1 MDTTLHVSPLVSSPL
16 RLSPLHPA
24 VGKPPS
30 IAILS
35 TYPPTQCGLA
45 TFASALYKGLT
56 ESGVNRVGVIQMN
69 DGAVY
74 SLGPEVVGH
83 WMSGSVQSRV
93 DVARIINSFDVL
105 LLQHEFGIFPGN
117 DGSEVLQLLR
127 DVHVPVLVTM
137 HTVPL
142 IPTHGQ
148 RNVFEALLDRADA
161 AVAMT
166 DVAHQRC
173 LNVFD
178 VAAEKVVTI
187 PHGAT
192 VPERTS
198 LPLSR
203 DVSLLTWGLLG
214 PGKGVEWV
222 IDALAMLPDLRD
234 RLRYTVAGETHPKI
248 KANDGEQY
256 REMLK
261 RRAELLGVADQVS
274 FDDQYRSL
282 PSLLSLINESTCVV
296 LPYDSDDQ
304 ITSGVLVDAVSAGR
318 PVIATRFPHA
328 VELLS
333 DGAGIV
339 VPHRDSVSLAHA
351 IRQVATNENAL
362 QEMAAATWSLA
373 AAHRWPAIASKYVDL
388 AVQVLMAEGV
398 TR

>member
-1 MDTTLHVSPLVSSPL
+1 METTLNQSPLVSTPL
-16 RLSPLHPA
+16 RLTPLHPA

-45 TFASALYKGLT
+45 TFASALYRGLKDV
-56 ESGVNRVGVIQMN
+56 GVNRVGVIQMN

-74 SLGPEVVGH
+74 SLGPEVVGQ
-83 WMSGSVQSRV
+83 WTSGSVQSRV
-93 DVARIINSFDVL
+93 DVARVINSFDVL

-117 DGSEVLQLLR
+117 DGSEVLQLLS

-142 IPTHGQ
+142 VPTNSQ
-148 RNVFEALLDRADA
+148 RNVFEALLHITDA

-173 LNVFD
+173 LDVFD
-178 VAAEKVVTI
+178 VKPEKVVTI

-198 LPLSR
+198 LPVSNDL
-203 DVSLLTWGLLG
+203 SLLTWGLLG
-214 PGKGVEWV
+214 PGKGIEWV
-222 IDALAMLPDLRD
+222 IDALAMLPELRD
-234 RLRYTVAGETHPKI
+234 KVHYTVAGETHPKI

-261 RRAELLGVADQVS
+261 RRAELLGVSQQIT
-274 FDDQYRSL
+274 FDDKYRSL
-282 PSLLSLINESTCVV
+282 PSLLGLINDSTCVV

-333 DGAGIV
+333 HGAGLV

-351 IRQVATNENAL
+351 IRQVATSEELL
-362 QEMAAATWSLA
+362 QQMAAATWPIA
-373 AAHRWPAIASKYVDL
+373 AEHRWPTIATKYVDL
-388 AVQVLMAEGV
+388 AVRVLISEGIA
-398 TR
+398 R

>member
-1 MDTTLHVSPLVSSPL
+1 MSSILVPSVRESTPQWTA
-16 RLSPLHPA
+16 PLHPA

-45 TFASALYKGLT
+45 TFAAALYRGLK
-56 ESGVNRVGVIQMN
+56 EVGVNRVGVVQMN

-74 SLGPEVVGH
+74 SLVPEVVGQ
-83 WMSGSVQSRV
+83 WIPGSTQSRI
-93 DVARIINSFDVL
+93 DAARAINSFDVL
-105 LLQHEFGIFPGN
+105 ILQHEFGIFPGN

-127 DVHVPVLVTM
+127 DVHVPVIMTM

-142 IPTHGQ
+142 FPTQGQ
-148 RNVFEALLDRADA
+148 RNVFEALLHRADV

-173 LNVFD
+173 LDVFD
-178 VAAEKVVTI
+178 VVHDKVHTI

-192 VPERTS
+192 VPHQTS
-198 LPLSR
+198 LPASR

-214 PGKGVEWV
+214 PGKGIEWV

-234 RLRYTVAGETHPKI
+234 RLHYTVAGETHPKVR
-248 KANDGEQY
+248 ANDGEQY

-261 RRAELLGVADQVS
+261 RRAELLGVSKLVT
-274 FDDQYRSL
+274 FDDSYRPL

-318 PVIATRFPHA
+318 PVIATQFPHA
-328 VELLS
+328 VELLNT
-333 DGAGIV
+333 GAGLV

-351 IRQVATNENAL
+351 IRQVASNEDL
-362 QEMAAATWSLA
+362 LRQMAAATWPLA
-373 AAHRWPAIASKYVDL
+373 DEHRWVAVASKYVEV
-388 AVQVLMAEGV
+388 AVQVSLSERAHQ
-398 TR
+398 

>member
-1 MDTTLHVSPLVSSPL
+1 MDTTIEQRPMVSTPL
-16 RLSPLHPA
+16 RLTPLHPA

-30 IAILS
+30 VAILS

-45 TFASALYKGLT
+45 TFASALYRGMKDV
-56 ESGVNRVGVIQMN
+56 GVNRVGVIQVN
-69 DGAVY
+69 DGSVY
-74 SLGPEVVGH
+74 SLGPEVVGQ
-83 WMSGSVQSRV
+83 WTSGSTQSRV

-105 LLQHEFGIFPGN
+105 MLQHEFGIFPGDN
-117 DGSEVLQLLR
+117 GADILQLLK
-127 DVHVPVLVTM
+127 DVHVPVVVTM

-142 IPTHGQ
+142 LPSDGQ
-148 RNVFEALLDRADA
+148 RHVFEALLHRADA

-173 LNVFD
+173 VDVFD
-178 VAAEKVVTI
+178 VQNEKIVTI

-192 VPERTS
+192 VPASTR
-198 LPLSR
+198 LPATT
-203 DVSLLTWGLLG
+203 DISLLTWGLLG
-214 PGKGVEWV
+214 PGKGIEWV
-222 IDALAMLPDLRD
+222 IDALAMLPELRD
-234 RLRYTVAGETHPKI
+234 RVRYTIAGETHPKI

-261 RRAELLGVADQVS
+261 RRADLLGVAQQIT

-282 PSLLSLINESTCVV
+282 PSLLDLINESTCVV

-318 PVIATRFPHA
+318 PVIATMFPHA

-333 DGAGIV
+333 GGAGLV

-351 IRQVATNENAL
+351 IKQVADSEQLVA
-362 QEMAAATWSLA
+362 QMAAATWPLA
-373 AAHRWPAIASKYVDL
+373 EEHRWPAIASKYIDL
-388 AVQVLMAEGV
+388 AVQVLISEGV

>member
-1 MDTTLHVSPLVSSPL
+1 METTLDQTPLVSSPVWL
-16 RLSPLHPA
+16 RSLHPA
-24 VGKPPS
+24 VGRAPS

-45 TFASALYKGLT
+45 TFASALYRGLKDV
-56 ESGVNRVGVIQMN
+56 GVNRVGVIQMN
-69 DGAVY
+69 DGVVY
-74 SLGPEVVGH
+74 SLGTEVVGQ
-83 WMSGSVQSRV
+83 WTSGSVQSRV
-93 DVARIINSFDVL
+93 DAARIINSFDVL
-105 LLQHEFGIFPGN
+105 LVQHEFGIFPGN
-117 DGSEVLQLLR
+117 DGSDVLQLLR
-127 DVHVPVLVTM
+127 DVHVPVLMTM

-142 IPTHGQ
+142 MPTQGQ
-148 RNVFEALLDRADA
+148 RNVFEALLRRTDA

-166 DVAHQRC
+166 EVAHQRC
-173 LNVFD
+173 LSVFD
-178 VAAEKVVTI
+178 VEPDKVVTI

-192 VPERTS
+192 VPERTC
-198 LPLSR
+198 LPAST

-214 PGKGVEWV
+214 PGKGIEWV
-222 IDALAMLPDLRD
+222 IDALAMLPELRD
-234 RLRYTVAGETHPKI
+234 RVRYTVAGETHPKI

-261 RRAELLGVADQVS
+261 RRAELLGVSQQIT
-274 FDDQYRSL
+274 FDDAYRSL

-333 DGAGIV
+333 DGAGLV

-351 IRQVATNENAL
+351 IKQVAIDEEL
-362 QEMAAATWSLA
+362 LKKMAAATWPLA
-373 AAHRWPAIASKYVDL
+373 AEHRWPAIAAKYVDL
-388 AVQVLMAEGV
+388 AVQVLISEGV

>member
-1 MDTTLHVSPLVSSPL
+1 MDTTIEQLPMVNTPL
-16 RLSPLHPA
+16 RLTPLHPA

-30 IAILS
+30 VVILS

-45 TFASALYKGLT
+45 TFASALYRGMKDV
-56 ESGVNRVGVIQMN
+56 GVNRVGVIQVN
-69 DGAVY
+69 DGSVY
-74 SLGPEVVGH
+74 SLGPEVVGQ
-83 WMSGSVQSRV
+83 WTSGSVQSRV
-93 DVARIINSFDVL
+93 DTARIINSFDVL
-105 LLQHEFGIFPGN
+105 MLQHEFGIFPGDN
-117 DGSEVLQLLR
+117 GADILQLLK
-127 DVHVPVLVTM
+127 DVHVPVVVTM

-142 IPTHGQ
+142 LPSDGQ
-148 RNVFEALLDRADA
+148 RQVFEALLHRADA

-173 LNVFD
+173 VDVFD
-178 VAAEKVVTI
+178 VQREKIVTI

-192 VPERTS
+192 VPASTC
-198 LPLSR
+198 LPANT

-214 PGKGVEWV
+214 PGKGIEWV
-222 IDALAMLPDLRD
+222 IDALAMLPELRS
-234 RLRYTVAGETHPKI
+234 RVSYTIAGETHPKI

-261 RRAELLGVADQVS
+261 RRADLLGVSQQIT

-282 PSLLSLINESTCVV
+282 PSLLDLINESSCVV

-318 PVIATRFPHA
+318 PVIATMFPHA

-333 DGAGIV
+333 GGAGLL

-351 IRQVATNENAL
+351 IKQVADNEQLVA
-362 QEMAAATWSLA
+362 EMAAATWPLA
-373 AAHRWPAIASKYVDL
+373 EEHRWPAIASKYIDL
-388 AVQVLMAEGV
+388 AVQVLISEGV